1 MNWVNYKAAERGV
14 SYLQRLF
21 VSFRFS
27 FFVTWRAEFPNKYSS
42 KAAALMLLRFPLF
55 YAEDNCLFIA
65 EWLFVC

>member
-14 SYLQRLF
+14 SYLHAAF

-42 KAAALMLLRFPLF
+42 KAELR
-55 YAEDNCLFIA
+55 
-65 EWLFVC
+65 